1 MKFRNPDT
9 GEALSIVD
17 AVSEYCGQRWC
28 DNCALREP
36 TGDPDKVCA
45 DWAEYHPHEAARL
58 MGYEVVE
65 DGQYICPSCGNA
77 LPENPIGGYTCPY
90 CGYGERTEKKEANM
104 DKPLKDWTL
113 EEVKEC
119 CSKYGT
125 CVSECPFSAKNKLC
139 RMTSNPCDWDLTDKP
154 RWTQQEVEDAKKI
167 VEIIPLVYKFER
179 NKNGVLSAVC
189 SIPDIG
195 DDFCLLNRGL
205 LPSIQPGQSYT
216 LDEII
221 GGAD

>member
-154 RWTQQEVEDAKKI
+154 RWTQQEVEANKVQRSNRAKRTTKRRSTTCLRGHPGCGH
-167 VEIIPLVYKFER
+167 VPEVY
-179 NKNGVLSAVC
+179 
-189 SIPDIG
+189 G
-195 DDFCLLNRGL
+195 DG
-205 LPSIQPGQSYT
+205 GQSAW
-216 LDEII
+216 
-221 GGAD
+221 GGIALE

>member
-90 CGYGERTEKKEANM
+90 CGCGERTEKKEANM

-113 EEVKEC
+113 GEC
-119 CSKYGT
+119 QGYCSKLTYRGLT
-125 CVSECPFSAKNKLC
+125 CEQCPLDKICGSAVDEWN
-139 RMTSNPCDWDLTDKP
+139 LTDKP
-154 RWTQQEVEDAKKI
+154 RFTQQEVEDAKTIKRVFGRDGAI
-167 VEIIPLVYKFER
+167 RRTPNLGERSTLVFDHLYINEDLF
-179 NKNGVLSAVC
+179 
-189 SIPDIG
+189 
-195 DDFCLLNRGL
+195 
-205 LPSIQPGQSYT
+205 PSIQPGQSYT

-221 GGAD
+221 GGAQ

>member
-154 RWTQQEVEDAKKI
+154 RWTQQEVEDAKTIKRVFGRDGAI
-167 VEIIPLVYKFER
+167 RRTPNLGERSTLVFDHLYINEDLF
-179 NKNGVLSAVC
+179 
-189 SIPDIG
+189 
-195 DDFCLLNRGL
+195 
-205 LPSIQPGQSYT
+205 PSIQPGQSYT

-221 GGAD
+221 GGAQ